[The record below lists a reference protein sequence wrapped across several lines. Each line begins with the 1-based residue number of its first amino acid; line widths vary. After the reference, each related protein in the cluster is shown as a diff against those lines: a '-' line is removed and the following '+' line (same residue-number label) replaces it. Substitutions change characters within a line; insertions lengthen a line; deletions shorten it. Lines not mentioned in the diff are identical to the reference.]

1 MLGGGIL
8 ALLFLA
14 AVWAIVI
21 LFTMPAWIAV
31 LATVVVVFGAA
42 AFLFWG
48 RLRARAASREIER
61 SLGQQADAQ
70 SQSVRPDQQIE
81 VEAMRAEFQKAVRSL
96 KTSKLA
102 RGGADALAVL
112 PWYMIIGPPGAGK
125 STALRASGLKFPFL
139 SSRGGGVKGVG
150 GTRNCEWWLTN
161 EAVILDTAGRYA
173 TEEDDHDEWVGF
185 LDVLLRTR
193 PRKPINGLIVA
204 VSVADVGAETEEGVV
219 ELAKRLRDRV
229 DEVMSRLQM
238 VLPTYLL
245 FTKSD
250 LIPGFVETFG
260 DLRKNERGQI
270 WGFTLPR
277 PGAAEERGEAFQE
290 RFDELLSCLE
300 ERTLQRIGE
309 ERQLVSR
316 ERIHGFPQQVDALRS
331 NLSVFVE
338 HLFAENVYQ
347 DTPVL
352 RGVYF
357 TSGTQEGRTI
367 DRVMTAMAEAF
378 GIQPAASAI
387 EPVVEAKSYF
397 LRDVFAKVIF
407 PDKNLAVRNAKA
419 ERRLVLTRTAMAAG
433 CGVVALLALFFP
445 LRSFFL
451 NREFLA
457 STAEI
462 VEGVAPQLKKA
473 DKGPPTVARLE
484 PLRVRLDEL
493 VRYAENG
500 PPWSMRF
507 GLYQGDDLV
516 PHARKLFASSVRRLV
531 LDPIFRQD
539 VNDMEAFARRL
550 EGSDVVPALSEYA
563 RFYDKLKLH
572 LLLTAPRGVG
582 EPRIDQAQEA
592 WIGAQIAD
600 RWSARGSSGADP
612 VPAEVIGADAELF
625 AKLLADD
632 PALALPRYED
642 VVRRVRRV
650 MQRVPL
656 ASLALARLVG
666 EVDGKGYDLNLA
678 SLLAGPVPVLRS
690 NARIPGAFTRRGY
703 EAVVKA
709 RFDNPAAILEPWVVD
724 LAAREADAGQAEEME
739 RLRSRYFL
747 EYTDVWKRFL
757 ASISV
762 QGPVG
767 NAQALAMLQDLTSGE
782 PAPLRRLFRGV
793 GYNTRL
799 GGVAGALQKSAAGAL
814 DKIRKT
820 IGAGGAVPAVARDAD
835 TREELRAGPLDVERA
850 FAGFV
855 DFGAPPEDLVPAAA
869 GGAQAPR
876 NAALDVYQEQLSFV
890 RDALQTAMDSSDAGP
905 LLGKVQAARTR
916 VRSLIDAQEIGWRPR
931 LEALLWPPLEGASL
945 SSVREAAAG
954 ASVKWC
960 STVALPFQR
969 NIASRYPFRVDGD
982 PAAMADVAEFFRPNS
997 GILWGF
1003 YNEALRADVQRA
1015 GEGFQFARSLGGVSG
1030 FRPELLSFLKRAQE
1044 VSTVLFPS
1052 GAADPSVQLSLRVR
1066 PTPRVAVVWFEVDG
1080 QKFDYRNGPEEW
1092 HRIVWPM
1099 QGKTSGASLRVRTA
1113 SGQEEVIQQDGEW
1126 GLLRLVE
1133 AGKLAGEPGARDFA
1147 VSWSLPSLGTSVTVD
1162 FRPARSET
1170 PFFGVR
1176 HSGEKARLFAPFRN
1190 GIAAPLNIGKS
1201 GPACGARL

>member
-14 AVWAIVI
+14 AVWAIVL
-21 LFTMPAWIAV
+21 LFAMPPWIAI
-31 LATVVVVFGAA
+31 LATVAVLFGAV

-61 SLGQQADAQ
+61 SLGQQADAHAQ
-70 SQSVRPDQQIE
+70 AVRPDQQIE
-81 VEAMRAEFQKAVRSL
+81 IEAMRAEFQKAVRSL

-161 EAVILDTAGRYA
+161 DAVILDTAGRYA
-173 TEEDDHDEWVGF
+173 TEEDDRDEWVGF

-204 VSVADVGAETEEGVV
+204 VSVADVGGETEDGVI

-229 DEVMSRLQM
+229 DEVMARLRM

-250 LIPGFVETFG
+250 LIPGFVESFG

-277 PGAAEERGEAFQE
+277 PGTADERGDAFQE
-290 RFDELLSCLE
+290 RFDELLACLE

-309 ERQLVSR
+309 ERQLAAR
-316 ERIHGFPQQVDALRS
+316 ERIHGFPQQFEALRS
-331 NLSVFVE
+331 NLAAFVE
-338 HLFAENVYQ
+338 HLFADNVYQ

-378 GIQPAASAI
+378 GIQPAVAAI
-387 EPVVEAKSYF
+387 EPVIEARSYF

-407 PDKNLAVRNAKA
+407 PDKSLAVRNAKA
-419 ERRLVLTRTAMAAG
+419 ERRLVLARSAMAGAF
-433 CGVVALLALFFP
+433 GVVALLALLFP
-445 LRSFFL
+445 LRSFVLNKAFL
-451 NREFLA
+451 G

-462 VEGVAPQLKKA
+462 VEGIAPQLHNA
-473 DKGPPTVARLE
+473 DKGPPSVARLE

-493 VRYAENG
+493 VRYAGDG

-507 GLYQGDDLV
+507 GMYQGDDLV
-516 PHARKLFASSVRRLV
+516 PHVRRLFASSVRRLV
-531 LDPIFRQD
+531 LDPVFRQD
-539 VNDMEAFARRL
+539 VSDMEAFARRL

-582 EPRIDQAQEA
+582 EPRIGPAQEA

-632 PALALPRYED
+632 AGLALPRYED

-656 ASLALARLVG
+656 SSLALARLVG
-666 EVDGKGYDLNLA
+666 EVDGKGYDITLS
-678 SLLAGPVPVLRS
+678 SLLGGPVPVLRS
-690 NARIPGAFTRRGY
+690 TAKVPGAFTRRGY
-703 EAVVKA
+703 ESVVKA
-709 RFDNPAAILEPWVVD
+709 RFDNPSAILEPWVVD
-724 LAAREADAGQAEEME
+724 IVAREGSAGEAEEME

-747 EYTDVWKRFL
+747 EYIDMWRRFL
-757 ASISV
+757 SSISV
-762 QGPVG
+762 QGTVG
-767 NAQALAMLQDLTSGE
+767 NAQALAMLQDLTAGE
-782 PAPLRRLFRGV
+782 PPPLRRLFQGT

-799 GGVAGALQKSAAGAL
+799 GGMAGALGKAAEGML
-814 DKIRKT
+814 DKVRKKVAPNADPPSSRT
-820 IGAGGAVPAVARDAD
+820 GGGPA
-835 TREELRAGPLDVERA
+835 DVERA

-855 DFGAPPEDLVPAAA
+855 DFGVAPDLPVALTGV
-869 GGAQAPR
+869 GGAPAPR
-876 NAALDVYQEQLSFV
+876 NAALDVYQEQISFV
-890 RDALQTAMDSSDAGP
+890 RDALQTAMESSDPGP

-969 NIASRYPFRVDGD
+969 NIASRYPFRIDGD
-982 PAAMADVAEFFRPNS
+982 PAAIADVAEFFRPNS

-1003 YNEALRADVQRA
+1003 YNEALRADVQRS

-1030 FRPELLSFLKRAQE
+1030 FRPELLTFLKRAQE
-1044 VSTVLFPS
+1044 ISTVLFPGGS
-1052 GAADPSVQLSLRVR
+1052 ADPSVQLSLRIR

-1092 HRIVWPM
+1092 HRVVWPM

-1126 GLLRLVE
+1126 GLLRLIE
-1133 AGKLAGEPGARDFA
+1133 AGRLAGEPGARDFA

-1176 HSGEKARLFAPFRN
+1176 HPGEKARLFSPFRN
-1190 GIAAPLNIGKS
+1190 GIAAPLTIGKS